1 MRNETR
7 QLYNQYLARI
17 AELNGVADATQKFN
31 VEPSVEQRLVEKI
44 QESSPFLS
52 RINSH
57 IVDAQEGEKVHIGV
71 NSTIAGRTDTSD
83 GQTERK
89 PRDIKTLSSDK
100 YRCEQTNYD
109 TYIRYATLD
118 AWRHDPAF
126 QTILRAAI
134 SKQIARDRLMIGFNG
149 TSVAATTN
157 RASNP
162 LLQDVNIGWL
172 QRLRSGKSAA
182 VMSGKKVGG
191 ISGHDY
197 KNIDGAVY
205 DASKELIEPWHHGS
219 NLVVVAGRK
228 LVHDKILSLI
238 DGNDLPTE
246 RNALDKLINQNRLGG
261 LPAIMVP
268 FFPEDAFL
276 ITPLDNLSIYTQRGT
291 TRMAYLDNPKLDR
304 IEEFRSVNEAYV
316 IEDYDACCL
325 VEGILVPNAAGNG
338 WE

>member
-1 MRNETR
+1 MHNQTR
-7 QLYNQYLARI
+7 EKYNQFLSRI

-31 VEPSVEQRLVEKI
+31 VTPTVEQTLLEKV

-52 RINSH
+52 LINHH

-83 GQTERK
+83 GATERK
-89 PRDIKTLSSDK
+89 PRDIKTLSNDK
-100 YRCEQTNYD
+100 YRAEQTNYD

-118 AWRHDPAF
+118 AWRHDPNF
-126 QTILRAAI
+126 QIHLRAAT
-134 SKQIARDRLMIGFNG
+134 SKQMARDRLMIGFNG
-149 TSVAATTN
+149 TQAAATTN

-172 QRLRSGKSAA
+172 QQVRAKKSAA

-191 ISGHDY
+191 IAGHDY
-197 KNIDGAVY
+197 KNIDAAVY
-205 DASKELIEPWHHGS
+205 DASQELIEPWHHGS
-219 NLVVVAGRK
+219 DLVVICGRK
-228 LVHDKILSLI
+228 LATDRILGLIGGHDA
-238 DGNDLPTE
+238 PTE
-246 RNALDKLINQNRLGG
+246 RNALETLMAKQRIGG
-261 LPAIMVP
+261 LPTLLVP

-276 ITPLDNLSIYTQRGT
+276 ITPLNNLSIYTQRGT
-291 TRMAYLDNPKLDR
+291 TRLAYLDNPKLDR

-316 IEDYDACCL
+316 VEDYDACCL